1 MTRAQLEKKYGIKI
15 ANDSYYN
22 PIRDK
27 VVKLYKIYS
36 ADGCCWE
43 KGLRTLKAVEAECK
57 TWESQL
63 LKIKNMANA

>member
-1 MTRAQLEKKYGIKI
+1 MSRTQLEKKYGIKI
-15 ANDSYYN
+15 ADDSYYN

-27 VVKLYKIYS
+27 VIKLYKIYS